1 MDFVM
6 GLVQFAL
13 HIDVHLQ
20 ALCLQ
25 YGPWIYGLL
34 FLVVFCETG
43 LVAAPFL
50 PGDSLL
56 FAGGAL
62 AAGGAL
68 NPHMLVLTLVAAA
81 FLGDNTNYWVGR
93 LLGLKL
99 FANPNSRIFRR
110 SHLERTQ
117 EFFARHGGKTIVVGR
132 FLPIL
137 RTYVPFA
144 AGTVSTPY
152 RSFMGLSFIGSC
164 CWVPLLVYAGFL
176 FGNLPFIAKNF
187 SLLVMGVVVV
197 SMLPL
202 LIGALRARRLASRV
216 GGRAA

>member
-1 MDFVM
+1 MDFVI
-6 GLVQFAL
+6 GLIHFIL
-13 HIDVHLQ
+13 HLDVHLQ

-25 YGPWIYGLL
+25 YGPWIYGVL

-43 LVAAPFL
+43 LVVAPFL

-68 NPHMLVLTLVAAA
+68 NPHLLVLTLVAAA
-81 FLGDNTNYWVGR
+81 FLGDNVNYWVGR
-93 LLGLKL
+93 RIGLKL
-99 FANPNSRIFRR
+99 FSNPQSRVFRR

-117 EFFARHGGKTIVVGR
+117 AFFADHGGKTIVIGR

-144 AGTVSTPY
+144 AGSVGTPY
-152 RSFMGLSFIGSC
+152 RYFLGLSLVGSC
-164 CWVPLLVYAGFL
+164 CWVPLFIYGGLL
-176 FGNLPFIAKNF
+176 FGNLPLIAHNF
-187 SLLVMGVVVV
+187 SLLTLGIIGV
-197 SMLPL
+197 SLLPL
-202 LIGALRARRLASRV
+202 LVGAVRARRAIS
-216 GGRAA
+216 